1 KGNGQMN
8 DDINKAFDTYDRQ
21 IGALKGLPDVIEV
34 KPSTVRV
41 TIPLLGLSQTFIVQT
56 IRQREVGDHVFLET
70 VSRDGAVRIVLPPQV
85 ADAIARQ
92 RDALTAKSRS
102 KAAKALAQ
110 EGEQRVELPA
120 FLKRMKSACAMK

>member
-1 KGNGQMN
+1 MS
-8 DDINKAFDTYDRQ
+8 DDITKTFDTYDRQ

-56 IRQREVGDHVFLET
+56 LRQREVGDHVFLET
-70 VSRDGAVRIVLPPQV
+70 VSRDGAIRIVLPQV

-110 EGEQRVELPA
+110 ERKERGELPA
-120 FLKRMKSACAMK
+120 VLTHKKRA

>member
-1 KGNGQMN
+1 MN
-8 DDINKAFDTYDRQ
+8 DDTTKAFDTYDRH

-41 TIPLLGLSQTFIVQT
+41 SIPLLGLSQTFIVQT

-70 VSRDGAVRIVLPPQV
+70 VSRDGAIRLVLPPQV

-110 EGEQRVELPA
+110 ERKERGELPA
-120 FLKRMKSACAMK
+120 FLKQKKSK

>member
-1 KGNGQMN
+1 MIE
-8 DDINKAFDTYDRQ
+8 DITKAFDSYDRQ
-21 IGALKGLPDVIEV
+21 LGALKGLPDVIEV

-56 IRQREVGDHVFLET
+56 IRQRDVGDHVFLET
-70 VSRDGAVRIVLPPQV
+70 VSRDGAIRIVLPPEV
-85 ADAIARQ
+85 ADTIARQ

-110 EGEQRVELPA
+110 VRKERGDLPA
-120 FLKRMKSACAMK
+120 FLTRKKTTVKNKKAG

>member
-1 KGNGQMN
+1 MSE
-8 DDINKAFDTYDRQ
+8 DTTKAFDTYDRQ

-56 IRQREVGDHVFLET
+56 IRQREVGDHVC
-70 VSRDGAVRIVLPPQV
+70 IVLPPQV

-110 EGEQRVELPA
+110 ERKERGELPA
-120 FLKRMKSACAMK
+120 FLVRKKSA

>member
-1 KGNGQMN
+1 MS
-8 DDINKAFDTYDRQ
+8 DDATKAFDTYDRQ

-110 EGEQRVELPA
+110 ERKERGELPA
-120 FLKRMKSACAMK
+120 FLARKKSA

>member
-1 KGNGQMN
+1 MSEDNT
-8 DDINKAFDTYDRQ
+8 KAFDTYDRQ

-41 TIPLLGLSQTFIVQT
+41 SIPLLGLSQTFIVQT

-110 EGEQRVELPA
+110 ERKERGELPA
-120 FLKRMKSACAMK
+120 FLKRKKSK

>member
-1 KGNGQMN
+1 MSE
-8 DDINKAFDTYDRQ
+8 DTTKAFDTYDRQ

-56 IRQREVGDHVFLET
+56 IRQRDVGDHVFLET

-85 ADAIARQ
+85 AEVIARQ

-110 EGEQRVELPA
+110 ERKERGELPA
-120 FLKRMKSACAMK
+120 FLMRKKNA

>member
-1 KGNGQMN
+1 MN
-8 DDINKAFDTYDRQ
+8 DDTTKAFDTYDRQ

-34 KPSTVRV
+34 KLSTVRV
-41 TIPLLGLSQTFIVQT
+41 SIPLLGLSQTFIVQT

-70 VSRDGAVRIVLPPQV
+70 VSRDGAIRLVLPPQV

-110 EGEQRVELPA
+110 ERKERGQLPA
-120 FLKRMKSACAMK
+120 FLKHKKGK

>member
-1 KGNGQMN
+1 MS
-8 DDINKAFDTYDRQ
+8 DDTNKAFDTYDRQ

-110 EGEQRVELPA
+110 ERKERGELPA
-120 FLKRMKSACAMK
+120 FLTRKKSA

>member
-1 KGNGQMN
+1 MN

-70 VSRDGAVRIVLPPQV
+70 VSRDDAV
-85 ADAIARQ
+85 
-92 RDALTAKSRS
+92 TAKSRS

-110 EGEQRVELPA
+110 ERKERGELPA
-120 FLKRMKSACAMK
+120 FLKRTKSA

>member
-1 KGNGQMN
+1 MN
-8 DDINKAFDTYDRQ
+8 DDTTKAFDTYDRQ

-41 TIPLLGLSQTFIVQT
+41 AIPLPGLSQTFIVQT
-56 IRQREVGDHVFLET
+56 IRQRDVGDHVFLET
-70 VSRDGAVRIVLPPQV
+70 VSRDGAIRIVLPPQV
-85 ADAIARQ
+85 ADTIARQ

-110 EGEQRVELPA
+110 GRKERGELPA
-120 FLKRMKSACAMK
+120 FLTRKNRAG

>member
-1 KGNGQMN
+1 MS
-8 DDINKAFDTYDRQ
+8 DETNKAFDTYDRQ

-92 RDALTAKSRS
+92 RDALTSKSSS
-102 KAAKALAQ
+102 KGARPRTKRAR
-110 EGEQRVELPA
+110 RVA
-120 FLKRMKSACAMK
+120 RVSCA

>member
-1 KGNGQMN
+1 MSE
-8 DDINKAFDTYDRQ
+8 DITKAFDTYDRQ

-56 IRQREVGDHVFLET
+56 IRQRAVGDHVFLET
-70 VSRDGAVRIVLPPQV
+70 VSRDGAIRIVLPPQV

-92 RDALTAKSRS
+92 RDTLTAKSRS

-110 EGEQRVELPA
+110 ERKERGQLPA
-120 FLKRMKSACAMK
+120 FLNHKRGK

>member
-1 KGNGQMN
+1 MS
-8 DDINKAFDTYDRQ
+8 DDTNKAFDTYDRQ

-41 TIPLLGLSQTFIVQT
+41 SIPLLGLSQTFIVQT
-56 IRQREVGDHVFLET
+56 IRQRAVGDHVFLET
-70 VSRDGAVRIVLPPQV
+70 VSRDGAIRIVLPPQV
-85 ADAIARQ
+85 ADTIARQ

-110 EGEQRVELPA
+110 ERKERGELPA
-120 FLKRMKSACAMK
+120 FLKSKKSK

>member
-1 KGNGQMN
+1 MS
-8 DDINKAFDTYDRQ
+8 DDTNKAFDTYDRQ

-56 IRQREVGDHVFLET
+56 IRQRDVGDHVFLET
-70 VSRDGAVRIVLPPQV
+70 VSRDGAIRIVLPPQV
-85 ADAIARQ
+85 ADTIARQ

-110 EGEQRVELPA
+110 GRKERGELPA
-120 FLKRMKSACAMK
+120 FLTRKNRK

>member
-1 KGNGQMN
+1 MN
-8 DDINKAFDTYDRQ
+8 DDTTKAFDTYDRQ

-41 TIPLLGLSQTFIVQT
+41 SIPLLGLSQTFIVQT
-56 IRQREVGDHVFLET
+56 IRQRAVGDHVFLET
-70 VSRDGAVRIVLPPQV
+70 VSRDGAIRIVLPPQV
-85 ADAIARQ
+85 ADTIARQ

-110 EGEQRVELPA
+110 ERKERGELPA
-120 FLKRMKSACAMK
+120 FLKGRKRNQKAG

>member
-1 KGNGQMN
+1 MS
-8 DDINKAFDTYDRQ
+8 DDTNKAFDTYDRQ

-70 VSRDGAVRIVLPPQV
+70 VSRDGAIRIVLPPQV

-92 RDALTAKSRS
+92 RDTRHKKPQQSS
-102 KAAKALAQ
+102 KGARPRTKRAR
-110 EGEQRVELPA
+110 RVA
-120 FLKRMKSACAMK
+120 RVSYA